1 MFRPFNFGT
10 NTKIENWKSLIALR
24 EPFIITGD
32 SFLIVINRLIS

>member
-24 EPFIITGD
+24 EAFIVTGV
-32 SFLIVINRLIS
+32 SFLIEINRLVG